1 MWNNLEH
8 QVWNKLKL
16 HHLEN
21 EAVYLLAI
29 SGGLDSMALL
39 NVIKQVK
46 PQARLVMMH
55 YHHGPGSNLKYRDD
69 CVELL
74 RKLQSDHIVMEMDR
88 SPVELKSEMEFRD
101 ARLAFFE
108 KIKTKYNVPF
118 YFTAHHLDDV
128 LETRLIKMIRGTGL
142 EGLESFE
149 EWNQKI
155 FRPFFETGK
164 SLLHRYAT
172 DTKISWVDDPTNQEN
187 DYLRNWIRNI
197 WLPQLDQKM
206 PGASENIS
214 KSLQNMINESAAGLD
229 RYAEESPRYVTR
241 IDQTISIDKA
251 WFFSFSTKDQL
262 VILIRVIKESFQ
274 CGFSTNQIKEVLRR
288 LDKNQNEHIFNVA
301 SINWVI
307 NAQTIMLNYTK

>member
-21 EAVYLLAI
+21 ETVYLLAI

-39 NVIKQVK
+39 NVMKKVK

-74 RKLQSDHIVMEMDR
+74 RKLQTDHIVMEMDR
-88 SPVELKSEMEFRD
+88 SSVELKSEVEFRN

-128 LETRLIKMIRGTGL
+128 LETRLIKIIRGTGL

-164 SLLHRYAT
+164 SLLHSYVIDRKT
-172 DTKISWVDDPTNQEN
+172 SWVDDPTNQEN

-214 KSLQNMINESAAGLD
+214 KSLQNVINESASGLD

-251 WFFSFSTKDQL
+251 WFFSFNTKDQL
-262 VILIRVIKESFQ
+262 AILIRLIKESFQ

>member
-39 NVIKQVK
+39 NVMKKVK

-74 RKLQSDHIVMEMDR
+74 RKLQTEHIVMEMDR
-88 SPVELKSEMEFRD
+88 SPVELKSEVEFRN

-108 KIKTKYNVPF
+108 KIKTKYNVSF

-128 LETRLIKMIRGTGL
+128 LETRLIKIIRGTGL

-164 SLLHRYAT
+164 SLLHSYAI
-172 DTKISWVDDPTNQEN
+172 DTKTSWVDDPTNQEN

-206 PGASENIS
+206 PGAIENIS
-214 KSLQNMINESAAGLD
+214 KSLQNVINESASGLD

-262 VILIRVIKESFQ
+262 AILIRVIKESFQ